1 MNEST
6 TVTAGLGGFI
16 VFFALAVATW
26 FLVRNMNA
34 RLRRMRYREE
44 QEKLEAQ
51 ERREGRAPDGPEVS
65 GDGRGGVDGQ

>member
-6 TVTAGLGGFI
+6 TITAGLGGFI

-44 QEKLEAQ
+44 QEAQ
-51 ERREGRAPDGPEVS
+51 ERREGRAPDGPGAS
-65 GDGRGGVDGQ
+65 GDGSGGVDGQ

>member
-6 TVTAGLGGFI
+6 TITAGLGGFI

-44 QEKLEAQ
+44 QEKLQAQ
-51 ERREGRAPDGPEVS
+51 EEQGRREGREDEP
-65 GDGRGGVDGQ
+65 GR

>member
-1 MNEST
+1 VNEST
-6 TVTAGLGGFI
+6 TITAGLGGFI

-44 QEKLEAQ
+44 QEKLQAQ
-51 ERREGRAPDGPEVS
+51 EEQDRRDRREDEPGR
-65 GDGRGGVDGQ
+65 